1 MYKSISLFTVC
12 LARLYTTA
20 YATGI
25 SIDQLSRINSFTII
39 DNEGE
44 QYIAATE
51 RGLFH
56 SDDHGHTWAAYPGF
70 ELQPWSRQLRVVLST
85 RL

>member
-12 LARLYTTA
+12 LALLHTTA

-51 RGLFH
+51 RG
-56 SDDHGHTWAAYPGF
+56 
-70 ELQPWSRQLRVVLST
+70 VVSQ
-85 RL
+85 